1 MINCGFKIKA
11 EDIKKLNELKKSQA
25 YSSYIKGIANS
36 PLYLGIVK
44 EHIENIDIKSDVKR
58 LKSEGLI
65 PDSITESNFNDLF
78 KTTLIRLA
86 INIVS
91 DTIILKELEDINI
104 DNVINEIQM
113 EADIVYL
120 MGLADDKYYTEAKQ
134 MVENGIVNKNDLI
147 FRGLMAH
154 MAIREKIPKT
164 ANKQKPKE
172 DIKEDI
178 TVSTTGI
185 EIEKP
190 EKKRKISSLNLDSKD
205 IDL

>member
-1 MINCGFKIKA
+1 MINSGFKIKA

-65 PDSITESNFNDLF
+65 PDSITESNLNDLF

-86 INIVS
+86 INIIS

-104 DNVINEIQM
+104 DNVISEIQM

-154 MAIREKIPKT
+154 MAIREKIPQT
-164 ANKQKPKE
+164 ANKQKP
-172 DIKEDI
+172 KEDI

>member
-1 MINCGFKIKA
+1 MINRGFKIKA

-36 PLYLGIVK
+36 PLYVGMVK

-58 LKSEGLI
+58 LKSEGLL
-65 PDSITESNFNDLF
+65 PDNITESNLNDLF

-86 INIVS
+86 LNIVS
-91 DTIILKELEDINI
+91 DAIILKELEDINI
-104 DNVINEIQM
+104 DNVISEIQM

-147 FRGLMAH
+147 FKGLMAH
-154 MAIREKIPKT
+154 MAIREKIPQT
-164 ANKQKPKE
+164 ANKQKP
-172 DIKEDI
+172 KEDI

-185 EIEKP
+185 EMEKP

>member
-1 MINCGFKIKA
+1 MINRGFKIKA

-36 PLYLGIVK
+36 PLYVGMVK

-65 PDSITESNFNDLF
+65 PDSISESNLNDLF

-86 INIVS
+86 LNIVS
-91 DTIILKELEDINI
+91 DAIILKELEDINI
-104 DNVINEIQM
+104 DNVISEIQM

-147 FRGLMAH
+147 FKGLMAH
-154 MAIREKIPKT
+154 MAIREKIPQT
-164 ANKQKPKE
+164 ANKQKP
-172 DIKEDI
+172 KEDI

>member
-1 MINCGFKIKA
+1 MINRGFKIKA

-25 YSSYIKGIANS
+25 YGSYIKGIANS
-36 PLYLGIVK
+36 PLYVGMVK

-65 PDSITESNFNDLF
+65 PDSISESNLNDLF

-86 INIVS
+86 LNIVS
-91 DTIILKELEDINI
+91 DAIILKELEDINI
-104 DNVINEIQM
+104 DNVISEIQM

-154 MAIREKIPKT
+154 MAIREKIPQT
-164 ANKQKPKE
+164 ANKQKP
-172 DIKEDI
+172 KEDI